1 MAERSELVKAHSRSG
16 AQQHKARETLRLTV
30 IFLDDSEHVFE
41 VEPKILGCDFF
52 NKVCGH
58 LKLLEKEYFGLE
70 FRHHNG
76 SYVWLELLKPLA
88 KQIKNTSELAFRFIV
103 KFFPP
108 DPGQLQKNLTRYL
121 FALQIKQDLSN
132 GSLTCNDNSAA
143 LLVSHILQAELGNYD
158 EELDAHHL
166 ENKQYVPNQEYLDHK
181 IIRFHKKHRGHTP
194 GLSDMHLL
202 EVARKLDMYGIR
214 PHPAHDGEGMRI
226 NLAVTHMGVLV
237 FQANTKINTFSWAK
251 IRKLSF
257 KRRNFL
263 IKLHTDAGP
272 SRRDMVEFTMAS
284 RDICKT
290 FWKLCVEYHA
300 FFRLAEEP
308 KPYQKSLFSS
318 KGSSF
323 RYSGRTQ
330 KQLLECVG
338 TGEYKHVV
346 FERSKCKLAHESR
359 QCKSSPDL
367 LTDVSKQLYEQ
378 AYQFPHADISKHG
391 THIFAEGLNRSYPL
405 SGLLPKSNRITSSKQ
420 RSMSTSGAERQGRSF
435 QRPGARRHQSPSSQ
449 HLVLLYPNS
458 PHLQFHPVLPTFPLA
473 TYPFLLQDPTSSSLD
488 RLTQAHQSF
497 KPMKN
502 LPRQTGHSFSPT
514 SSLSPPRRQQCLE
527 RVQLSGIGLAG
538 SRMCPQ
544 SGGPLGVGLHRRHNI
559 GKIEAGH
566 YSDDSSFQSALPCRA
581 SSQPDVKFQR
591 SALASSA
598 AAYASEYRPLGYYPH
613 LSQHRVPNRPNYL
626 PLSPSHLPERPT
638 SLCVLSTGSYSD
650 SESELFYPCYCPAV
664 GKMVHSGP
672 LARMRFSSG
681 SLQLDEEE
689 GEEGEEDEVCNQSDG
704 ENIAFTTVS
713 VMKL

>member
-1 MAERSELVKAHSRSG
+1 MAERSELKVKDRSG
-16 AQQHKARETLRLTV
+16 AQHQRAREATLRLRV
-30 IFLDDSEHVFE
+30 IFLDDSERVFE
-41 VEPKILGCDFF
+41 VE
-52 NKVCGH
+52 VCEH
-58 LKLLEKEYFGLE
+58 LKLVEKEYFGLE
-70 FRHHNG
+70 FRHQNG
-76 SYVWLELLKPLA
+76 NYLLLVLPKEWMQQNICGPGRPPTEVL
-88 KQIKNTSELAFRFIV
+88 QAF
-103 KFFPP
+103 
-108 DPGQLQKNLTRYL
+108 GETGTGRYL
-121 FALQIKQDLSN
+121 FALQIKQDLAN

-143 LLVSHILQAELGNYD
+143 LLVSHILQAELGDYN

-194 GLSDMHLL
+194 ALSDIHLL

-226 NLAVTHMGVLV
+226 NLAVTHLGVLI
-237 FQANTKINTFSWAK
+237 FQGNTKINTFSWAK

-263 IKLHTDAGP
+263 IKLHTEAGP

-290 FWKLCVEYHA
+290 FWKMCVEYHA

-330 KQLLECVG
+330 KQLLEGVG
-338 TGEYKHVV
+338 TGEHRHVP
-346 FERSKCKLAHESR
+346 FERSKFRLGHESR

-378 AYQFPHADISKHG
+378 AYQFPHLDDSKQG
-391 THIFAEGLNRSYPL
+391 PNVLAEGLVRSCPL
-405 SGLLPKSNRITSSKQ
+405 SRLAPRSSRVASPKQ
-420 RSMSTSGAERQGRSF
+420 RSMSTSAAERQGRSF

-458 PHLQFHPVLPTFPLA
+458 SHLQFHPVLPTFPLA

-488 RLTQAHQSF
+488 RLTQAHQGI
-497 KPMKN
+497 KPMKY
-502 LPRQTGHSFSPT
+502 LPRQTGHSFSPA
-514 SSLSPPRRQQCLE
+514 SSLSPPQRQQRLE
-527 RVQLSGIGLAG
+527 RLQLSGIGLAS
-538 SRMCPQ
+538 SRLYPLPE
-544 SGGPLGVGLHRRHNI
+544 GPLGVGLNRRHNI
-559 GKIEAGH
+559 GRTEAGH
-566 YSDDSSFQSALPCRA
+566 YSDDSSFQSALPSRA

-591 SALASSA
+591 PSLATSA
-598 AAYASEYRPLGYYPH
+598 AAYASEFRPLGYYPH
-613 LSQHRVPNRPNYL
+613 LSQHRIPTRPTYL
-626 PLSPSHLPERPT
+626 PLSPSPLPERPT

-650 SESELFYPCYCPAV
+650 SDSELFYPCYCPAV
-664 GKMVHSGP
+664 GKVVHSGP
-672 LARMRFSSG
+672 LAHLRFSSG
-681 SLQLDEEE
+681 SLQLDEEDGEDGEDGEE
-689 GEEGEEDEVCNQSDG
+689 GEEGEEDDMCDQSDG
-704 ENIAFTTVS
+704 ENTDLTSF
-713 VMKL
+713 KL